1 MADTGEVTALL
12 AAIREGDRDRMDQL
26 FELVYGEL
34 RRLARSRRRRW
45 VGDYTLNTTALI
57 HEAYLKLVAG
67 ERADWQNRAHFYGVA
82 ATAMR
87 HILVNYAER
96 AHAAKRGGDA
106 ERVELDEEQLVS
118 ADAIEEVLAVHQ
130 ALARLECLS
139 ERQAKVVECRFFGGL
154 EVAETA
160 EALGVGTATVK
171 RDWKVACA
179 WLLRELSGEGLPGL
193 ASRLGARA
201 G

>member
-1 MADTGEVTALL
+1 
-12 AAIREGDRDRMDQL
+12 MDQL

-34 RRLARSRRRRW
+34 RRLARSRRRNW

-57 HEAYLKLVAG
+57 HEAYLKLVGGG
-67 ERADWQNRAHFYGVA
+67 EAHWQNRSHFYGVA

-96 AHAAKRGGDA
+96 ARAEKRGGSEA
-106 ERVELDEEQLVS
+106 ERVELDEQQLVS
-118 ADAIEEVLAVHQ
+118 PDSIEEVLAVHE
-130 ALARLECLS
+130 ALARLEKLS

-154 EVAETA
+154 EVTETA

-179 WLLRELSGEGLPGL
+179 WLLRELGGQGLRGLP
-193 ASRLGARA
+193 ARLG
-201 G
+201 

>member
-1 MADTGEVTALL
+1 MPTTGEVTVLL
-12 AAIREGDRDRMDQL
+12 AAIREGDRDQMDQL

-34 RRLARSRRRRW
+34 RRLARSRRRNW
-45 VGDYTLNTTALI
+45 IGDYTLNTTALI
-57 HEAYLKLVAG
+57 HEAYLKLVG
-67 ERADWQNRAHFYGVA
+67 GGKADWQNRSHFYGVA

-96 AHAAKRGGDA
+96 ARAAKRGGEA
-106 ERVELDEEQLVS
+106 ERVELDEQELVS
-118 ADAIEEVLAVHQ
+118 ADAIEEVLAVHE
-130 ALARLECLS
+130 ALARLEKLS

-154 EVAETA
+154 DVAETA
-160 EALGVGTATVK
+160 EALGIGTATVK

-179 WLLRELSGEGLPGL
+179 WLLRELGGRGL
-193 ASRLGARA
+193 SRLPARL